1 MQLHRMLLI
10 DTLCF
15 YTPTGPFNRDFGNS
29 LDLCLNPI
37 QHPPNFCTSQNVP
50 GNAPTSFV
58 RYRTINGTCNNL
70 QRGKATFGAAGIVAA
85 RFLPESKYLKPP
97 NLHTNRIWCQ
107 LFSFK
112 LCNFFRN
119 SFFDKLYR
127 LTASENFWVS
137 DFHIR
142 IIP

>member
-50 GNAPTSFV
+50 AESPTSFE
-58 RYRTINGTCNNL
+58 RYRTINGTCKTWNQGKQPSAQQASWLPDFYLKVCTLNL
-70 QRGKATFGAAGIVAA
+70 QIYIQTEIGVSCFRLSFVTVFEIA
-85 RFLPESKYLKPP
+85 
-97 NLHTNRIWCQ
+97 
-107 LFSFK
+107 LFPITSSNC
-112 LCNFFRN
+112 L
-119 SFFDKLYR
+119 
-127 LTASENFWVS
+127 
-137 DFHIR
+137 
-142 IIP
+142 